1 MNTLTIIGGSGFV
14 GKSFIDSFNRGLLKK
29 SLISK
34 VNIICRNKFKTKHNK
49 NFHLKNIKILY
60 QNICNMKKLPESDL
74 YIYAAETTKI
84 IDYKNVKKITKDH
97 KTAINNFC
105 KLIKD
110 HPKSKVL
117 YLSSG
122 AVEKKYQ
129 NNLSKTYKKTYS
141 LLKLYSENKI
151 KLLKK
156 NKICSS
162 IARCYTFIGPMLP
175 INEHFAVGNFLRDAK
190 YKKQIIVKSRNL
202 VFRSFMYAD
211 DMVDWLSTILN
222 NAKIT
227 TKTYNVGSDEKVEIR
242 KLASIVASFSKKKIK
257 IVSKNLNSNYI
268 DKYLPNVNKTK
279 NDFKLKINYSLKKAI
294 RFTFQSI

>member
-1 MNTLTIIGGSGFV
+1 LKQIKLNTLTIIGGSGFI

-29 SLISK
+29 YLISK
-34 VNIICRNKFKTKHNK
+34 VTIICRNKFKTKHNK
-49 NFHLKNIKILY
+49 NLHLKNIKIVY
-60 QNICNMKKLPESDL
+60 QNICNMKRLPESDL

-110 HPKSKVL
+110 HPSSKVL

-129 NNLSKTYKKTYS
+129 NNLAKTYKKTYS

-151 KLLKK
+151 KLLKR

-190 YKKQIIVKSRNL
+190 YKKK
-202 VFRSFMYAD
+202 
-211 DMVDWLSTILN
+211 
-222 NAKIT
+222 
-227 TKTYNVGSDEKVEIR
+227 
-242 KLASIVASFSKKKIK
+242 
-257 IVSKNLNSNYI
+257 
-268 DKYLPNVNKTK
+268 
-279 NDFKLKINYSLKKAI
+279 
-294 RFTFQSI
+294 